1 MHTLRTGEPAFTH
14 VFGQDVF
21 AYMEE
26 RPELSAAFNDAMTT
40 FSQQQAPVI
49 ANSFDFSR
57 FGVIADVGG
66 GHGYLLSAILR
77 ANPAASGVLFDQPH
91 VIAGARSMLQGAGLS
106 DRVVLVGGDFFCEV
120 HEGADAYVLKTV
132 LHDWSDAD
140 AEAILRRVR
149 SAIGDRREA
158 RLLLIESVIRPGN
171 AWDLGKLIDIE
182 MLVTVGGRERTDEEW
197 RTVLERANFEIVAVS
212 PTIPPLSIIQV
223 VCQAWRL
230 RSEVEVLSRDPDRGN
245 PTSMRQGRGSGFTG
259 RSQCGCLR
267 CGASVRAGLKE
278 AIDVSWSRTRVKRR
292 KASFGWVSWPPAAMP
307 GSCRSQGRIGDV
319 IAAKTQRLTLG
330 DLPGS
335 GRQAGRPKNEQT
347 TVDGPAE
354 VGGSRTTGRRGN
366 AR

>member
-1 MHTLRTGEPAFTH
+1 MPTELTYDHADPPDPAELPEPVQLLLMLVGKRLAQCVHVAAKLGVADLLIDGPKPVDELAAVMGCQPQPLYRVLRALAIHGVFAELPDQRITLTPLAEYLRSDIPGSMRHMAIHSGDEAMWRPYGQILHALRTGEPAFTH

-26 RPELSAAFNDAMTT
+26 RPELSTAFNDAMTT
-40 FSQQQAPVI
+40 FSQQQAPAI

-91 VIAGARSMLQGAGLS
+91 VIAGARSMLEGAGLT
-106 DRVVLVGGDFFCEV
+106 DRVVLGGGDFFCEV
-120 HEGADAYVLKTV
+120 LAGADAYVLKTV

-182 MLVTVGGRERTDEEW
+182 MLVTVGGRERTAEEW
-197 RTVLERANFEIVAVS
+197 RTVLDRAGFEIVAVS
-212 PTIPPLSIIQV
+212 TTIPPLSIIQ
-223 VCQAWRL
+223 
-230 RSEVEVLSRDPDRGN
+230 
-245 PTSMRQGRGSGFTG
+245 
-259 RSQCGCLR
+259 
-267 CGASVRAGLKE
+267 
-278 AIDVSWSRTRVKRR
+278 
-292 KASFGWVSWPPAAMP
+292 AAP
-307 GSCRSQGRIGDV
+307 S
-319 IAAKTQRLTLG
+319 
-330 DLPGS
+330 
-335 GRQAGRPKNEQT
+335 
-347 TVDGPAE
+347 
-354 VGGSRTTGRRGN
+354 
-366 AR
+366 